1 MIFALVE
8 VTFSMTVSV
17 LSATLEKK
25 NILLFLAVEE
35 NVSSA

>member
-1 MIFALVE
+1 MVCALVE

-17 LSATLEKK
+17 LYSTLE
-25 NILLFLAVEE
+25 NFFLMFLGVEE